1 MSNKEKYYFKI
12 RKYFFKEK
20 KKTQSKLMV
29 IKGSEALYNSV
40 QTIWLATSVGIN
52 SMLNKLVVS

>member
-40 QTIWLATSVGIN
+40 QTIWLAGIKSELDVCIQTS
-52 SMLNKLVVS
+52 L

>member
-1 MSNKEKYYFKI
+1 
-12 RKYFFKEK
+12 
-20 KKTQSKLMV
+20 MV